1 MMKIPRARYL
11 SLGAFLVP
19 ARYENGK
26 IRHTAPT
33 LNAAEMVAEVFEV
46 KRNLRSKVDNVEP
59 CKPVVPC
66 VN

>member
-1 MMKIPRARYL
+1 
-11 SLGAFLVP
+11 
-19 ARYENGK
+19 
-26 IRHTAPT
+26 

-59 CKPVVPC
+59 CKPVVAC